1 MANEARVGHIIYVVD
16 MHVDQLLTAQRQ
28 VNERLD
34 RMDAGFSRTTRSV
47 NASERSML
55 SLSKVATALGAALS
69 VSKIIEY
76 ADAWTLASNKMIGVI
91 GSNGDLAG
99 SMEQIVKISNA
110 TQTSVTTTTTLF
122 TRMATA
128 TKNLGIGQGDLLT
141 VTKAIN
147 QSLSLSGATA
157 AETDS
162 AITQLTQ
169 GLNRG
174 YLGGQDFN
182 SVVSAAPRLIKSLAD
197 YTGKT
202 TSELKEMGGAGQ
214 LSSEVIVKAVLAS
227 ANAIDTEF
235 SKAII
240 TFSQHMTV
248 AENNI
253 MKFVGESTTVKTA
266 VSGAGSA
273 IATLSENLD
282 SLAVVFISLSAV
294 MGSRFVGALTA
305 SMAAQVK
312 QAAATVNQAMATRKR
327 AQDEVAAAAVTQRKA
342 AADKSAA
349 LSALNLATAEYNV
362 AKGSSAEGIAL
373 ANLIRIRTAYTEA
386 GLIAAQANNALSAS
400 QVRLA
405 ATGLT
410 LSNVYKGLQALT
422 APLGGIVG
430 AATLAAGAIYYFYQ
444 KAEQAKQE
452 SIAFADKLE
461 GVISKMNEMSKSQ
474 LRGALA
480 DTAESI
486 VAQKENVA
494 ELNKKYED
502 AADRVKWFTREL
514 SNVTSAKASIDII
527 TKSQESL
534 LNSTQNLNQRKRDL
548 DEASD
553 KLSVTLQQQG
563 KIQSQLN
570 RVTAEAESSFS
581 TLKRDLID
589 THRLSGAAAEAL
601 ASTLQ
606 VLKEINVEQGK
617 ASGEITPPV
626 DTSKY
631 DDFIHKQQQSI
642 ALLQKEGAE
651 REKLKAVQNAIN
663 SGALEVDDKGN
674 VLESMKE
681 RRAEIEANA
690 EAEFKLQEAEKGR
703 KKAAAEGD
711 RSANQAENIA
721 QKLAN
726 LKQQSEL
733 AATSTQ
739 ELSREQAILRAG
751 QALGAGATGKQ
762 IKEAQDY
769 TAAIW
774 DATAALKAQNAVP
787 ELKENANYQA
797 QKSQLD
803 MLKDAKDAQGE
814 LLISQEQHN
823 LLSEQLELEHQV
835 NLSKIRA
842 QQQTANPLVEARA
855 EIDPVTALA
864 NQNAQKLALMNQYY
878 LQEQAALTAARQKN
892 QLTETQYQEA
902 KLATDAQYQ
911 ALITAQNTQF
921 EQQRTDALWTM
932 LSQQSLGYD
941 MLTSAVDAFSGNASN
956 ALTGLITGSMSA
968 EEAMRS
974 LGSTMLNSVVNSL
987 VQVGV
992 EALKNFIIAQT
1003 FGQAGQ
1009 AAAAAAATAAGAS
1022 ALAAWTPAAIAASIA
1037 TLGTAS
1043 GTGLM
1048 AYQTAQASG
1057 MALSIAGARKNGGP
1071 VQAGNMY
1078 EFGEGGMF
1086 EALQMGGKNYLLP
1099 GNNGKVISNKDLMK
1113 GADGQP
1119 QMRTPSTGK
1128 QYQGDSASKPSNNQN
1143 NQGSGINL
1151 TILVDNHG
1159 QPMNVRDYQMEK
1171 GPTGD
1176 DILRLWCENF
1186 QAGGMTRQTV
1196 TAYTTARSKAT
1207 GTP

>member
-1 MANEARVGHIIYVVD
+1 MANEARVGHIVYVVD

-47 NASERSML
+47 NTSERSML

-99 SMEQIVKISNA
+99 SMEQIVKVSNA

-182 SVVSAAPRLIKSLAD
+182 SVVSAAPRLIKAMAD

-282 SLAVVFISLSAV
+282 SLAIVFISLSAV

-386 GLIAAQANNALSAS
+386 GLIAAQANNALSVS
-400 QVRLA
+400 QARLA

-410 LSNVYKGLQALT
+410 LTNVFKGLQALT

-430 AATLAAGAIYYFYQ
+430 AATLAAGALYYFHQ

-452 SIAFADKLE
+452 SIEFADKLE
-461 GVISKMNEMSKSQ
+461 GVISKMNEMGQTK
-474 LRGALA
+474 LKGALA
-480 DTAESI
+480 DTAKSVI
-486 VAQKENVA
+486 AQKE
-494 ELNKKYED
+494 KISD
-502 AADRVKWFTREL
+502 
-514 SNVTSAKASIDII
+514 
-527 TKSQESL
+527 
-534 LNSTQNLNQRKRDL
+534 LNSEYERGIKLANSFAVELKALQEAEAPIDLVTDAQNRLNNATNDNNQMARDL
-548 DEASD
+548 REASD
-553 KLSVTLQQQG
+553 KLSTTLQQQG
-563 KIQSQLN
+563 KIQGQLN
-570 RVTAEAESSFS
+570 RVTAEAESSFN

-601 ASTLQ
+601 ASTLT
-606 VLKEINVEQGK
+606 VLKEINAEQGK
-617 ASGEITPPV
+617 ATGEITPPV

-711 RSANQAENIA
+711 KSANQAENIA

-751 QALGAGATGKQ
+751 QSLGAAATEKQ
-762 IKEAQDY
+762 VKEAQAY
-769 TAAIW
+769 AAAIW
-774 DATAALKAQNAVP
+774 DAANALKMKQQAEQADRFISQEIATTKTIVDPSTGVAQDPAAKINQEEQQKLAALEV
-787 ELKENANYQA
+787 YQA
-797 QKSQLD
+797 LGVLNLQQYEDGKTAIIQSASMQRRQIEQDEADRQQQNMSQLLGASSEFFGQMSGLVGD
-803 MLKDAKDAQGE
+803 YAGESSTAYKTLFAASKAFSIAQATMNMVMAISNAAALPWPANIPAIAVATAQGAN
-814 LLISQEQHN
+814 LISQI
-823 LLSEQLELEHQV
+823 
-835 NLSKIRA
+835 K
-842 QQQTANPLVEARA
+842 
-855 EIDPVTALA
+855 
-864 NQNAQKLALMNQYY
+864 
-878 LQEQAALTAARQKN
+878 
-892 QLTETQYQEA
+892 
-902 KLATDAQYQ
+902 
-911 ALITAQNTQF
+911 
-921 EQQRTDALWTM
+921 
-932 LSQQSLGYD
+932 G
-941 MLTSAVDAFSGNASN
+941 SN
-956 ALTGLITGSMSA
+956 YGG
-968 EEAMRS
+968 
-974 LGSTMLNSVVNSL
+974 G
-987 VQVGV
+987 
-992 EALKNFIIAQT
+992 
-1003 FGQAGQ
+1003 
-1009 AAAAAAATAAGAS
+1009 
-1022 ALAAWTPAAIAASIA
+1022 
-1037 TLGTAS
+1037 
-1043 GTGLM
+1043 
-1048 AYQTAQASG
+1048 
-1057 MALSIAGARKNGGP
+1057 RKNGGP
-1071 VQAGNMY
+1071 VQAGSMY

-1113 GADGQP
+1113 DADGRP
-1119 QMRTPSTGK
+1119 QIRMPSTGK
-1128 QYQGDSASKPSNNQN
+1128 QYQQDNASKPSGNQN

-1151 TILVDNHG
+1151 TVLVENHG

-1171 GPTGD
+1171 GPSGQD
-1176 DILRLWCENF
+1176 VLRLWCEDF
-1186 QAGGMTRQTV
+1186 REGGVTRQMV
-1196 TAYTTARSKAT
+1196 TTYTTASSKAT
-1207 GTP
+1207 A

>member
-1 MANEARVGHIIYVVD
+1 MANEARVGHIVYVVD

-99 SMEQIVKISNA
+99 SMEQIVKVSNA

-182 SVVSAAPRLIKSLAD
+182 SVVSAAPRLIKAMAD

-202 TSELKEMGGAGQ
+202 TSQLKEMGGAGQ

-273 IATLSENLD
+273 ITTLSENLD
-282 SLAVVFISLSAV
+282 SLAIVFISLSAV

-362 AKGSSAEGIAL
+362 AKGSAAEGIAL
-373 ANLIRIRTAYTEA
+373 ANLIRMRTAYTEA
-386 GLIAAQANNALSAS
+386 GVIAAQANNVLSVS
-400 QVRLA
+400 QARLA

-410 LSNVYKGLQALT
+410 LTNVYKGLQALT

-430 AATLAAGAIYYFYQ
+430 AATLAAGALYYFHQ

-452 SIAFADKLE
+452 SIEFADKLE
-461 GVISKMNEMSKSQ
+461 GVISKMNEMGQTK
-474 LRGALA
+474 LKGALA
-480 DTAESI
+480 DTAKSV
-486 VAQKENVA
+486 VAQKEKIADLNSEYERAIKLANSFAV
-494 ELNKKYED
+494 ELKALQD
-502 AADRVKWFTREL
+502 
-514 SNVTSAKASIDII
+514 AKAPIDLV
-527 TKSQESL
+527 TDAQTR
-534 LNSTQNLNQRKRDL
+534 LNNAKHDQYQMERDL
-548 DEASD
+548 EEASD
-553 KLSVTLQQQG
+553 KLNVTLQQQG

-570 RVTAEAESSFS
+570 RVTAEAESSFN

-601 ASTLQ
+601 ASTLT
-606 VLKEINVEQGK
+606 VLKEINAEQGK
-617 ASGEITPPV
+617 ASGEIKPPV

-674 VLESMKE
+674 VLESMKA

-711 RSANQAENIA
+711 KSANQAENIA

-787 ELKENANYQA
+787 ELKENANYA
-797 QKSQLD
+797 SQKAQLD
-803 MLKDAKDAQGE
+803 MLKNAKDAQGK

-823 LLSEQLELEHQV
+823 LLSEQMELEHQV

-864 NQNAQKLALMNQYY
+864 NQNAQKLALMNQYHQ
-878 LQEQAALTAARQKN
+878 QEQAALTAARQKN

-911 ALITAQNTQF
+911 ALINAQNTQF

-932 LSQQSLGYD
+932 LSQQGLGYD
-941 MLTSAVDAFSGNASN
+941 MLTSAVDAFAGNASN

-1003 FGQAGQ
+1003 IGNAGQ

-1037 TLGTAS
+1037 TLGSAS

-1057 MALSIAGARKNGGP
+1057 MALSIAGMRKNGGP

-1113 GADGQP
+1113 GSDGQP
-1119 QMRTPSTGK
+1119 QIRTPSTGK
-1128 QYQGDSASKPSNNQN
+1128 QYQQDSASKPSGKQDT
-1143 NQGSGINL
+1143 QGPPANIVINL
-1151 TILVDNHG
+1151 TSVGTPQQIVDQQVTRG
-1159 QPMNVRDYQMEK
+1159 VTGKEVIEIFMDDVRNSGPASRALANKMGTK
-1171 GPTGD
+1171 LRPTG
-1176 DILRLWCENF
+1176 E
-1186 QAGGMTRQTV
+1186 
-1196 TAYTTARSKAT
+1196 
-1207 GTP
+1207 

>member
-1 MANEARVGHIIYVVD
+1 MASENRVGHIVYVVE

-34 RMDAGFSRTTRSV
+34 RMDAGLSRTNQAV
-47 NASERSML
+47 NSSERSML
-55 SLSKVATALGAALS
+55 SLSKVATALTAALS

-99 SMEQIVKISNA
+99 SMEQIVKVSNA
-110 TQTSVTTTTTLF
+110 TQTSITTTTTLF

-182 SVVSAAPRLIKSLAD
+182 SVVSAAPRLIKAMAD

-202 TSELKEMGGAGQ
+202 TSQLKEMGGAGQ

-282 SLAVVFISLSAV
+282 SLAVVFVSLSAV

-327 AQDEVAAAAVTQRKA
+327 AQDEVAATSVTQRKA

-373 ANLIRIRTAYTEA
+373 ANLIRMRTAYTEA

-400 QVRLA
+400 QARLA

-410 LSNVYKGLQALT
+410 LSNVYRGLQALT
-422 APLGGIVG
+422 APLGGIIG

-474 LRGALA
+474 LRGVLA

-486 VAQKENVA
+486 IAQKDKVA
-494 ELNKKYED
+494 ELNKEYEN
-502 AADRVKWFTREL
+502 ATDRVRWYTREL

-534 LNSTQNLNQRKRDL
+534 NNATFNLHQRKRDL

-570 RVTAEAESSFS
+570 RVTADAESSFN

-606 VLKEINVEQGK
+606 VLKEINAEQGK
-617 ASGEITPPV
+617 ASGEITPAV

-631 DDFIHKQQQSI
+631 DDFIRKQEQSL
-642 ALLQKEGAE
+642 ALLRKEGVE

-674 VLESMKE
+674 VLEKME
-681 RRAEIEANA
+681 ARRAEIEANA

-711 RSANQAENIA
+711 KSTHQAENIA

-751 QALGAGATGKQ
+751 QSLGASATEKQ
-762 IKEAQDY
+762 VKEAQAY
-769 TAAIW
+769 AAATW
-774 DATAALKAQNAVP
+774 DAANALKMKQQAEQAGRFISQEIATTKTIVDPSTGVAEDPAAKINQEEQQKLDALKVYQELGVLNLQQYEDGKTAIIQSASMQRMQIEQDEADRQQQNMSQLLGASSDFFGQMSGLVGDYAGESSAAYKTLFAASKAFSIAQATMNMVMAISNAAALPWPANIPAIAV
-787 ELKENANYQA
+787 AT
-797 QKSQLD
+797 
-803 MLKDAKDAQGE
+803 AQGAN
-814 LLISQEQHN
+814 LISQI
-823 LLSEQLELEHQV
+823 
-835 NLSKIRA
+835 K
-842 QQQTANPLVEARA
+842 
-855 EIDPVTALA
+855 
-864 NQNAQKLALMNQYY
+864 
-878 LQEQAALTAARQKN
+878 
-892 QLTETQYQEA
+892 
-902 KLATDAQYQ
+902 
-911 ALITAQNTQF
+911 
-921 EQQRTDALWTM
+921 
-932 LSQQSLGYD
+932 G
-941 MLTSAVDAFSGNASN
+941 SN
-956 ALTGLITGSMSA
+956 YGG
-968 EEAMRS
+968 
-974 LGSTMLNSVVNSL
+974 G
-987 VQVGV
+987 
-992 EALKNFIIAQT
+992 
-1003 FGQAGQ
+1003 
-1009 AAAAAAATAAGAS
+1009 
-1022 ALAAWTPAAIAASIA
+1022 
-1037 TLGTAS
+1037 
-1043 GTGLM
+1043 
-1048 AYQTAQASG
+1048 
-1057 MALSIAGARKNGGP
+1057 RKNGGP
-1071 VQAGNMY
+1071 VQAGSMY
-1078 EFGEGGMF
+1078 QVGESGLP
-1086 EALQMGGKNYLLP
+1086 EIYQASTGKQYMIP
-1099 GNNGKVISNKDLMK
+1099 GDNGKVISNKDMQ
-1113 GADGQP
+1113 GGGFIVNNIVNNYSSAGYDTQSTVSSDGK
-1119 QMRTPSTGK
+1119 T
-1128 QYQGDSASKPSNNQN
+1128 
-1143 NQGSGINL
+1143 L
-1151 TILVDNHG
+1151 TIESVIYDLNNG
-1159 QPMNVRDYQMEK
+1159 GAISQAI
-1171 GPTGD
+1171 TG
-1176 DILRLWCENF
+1176 N
-1186 QAGGMTRQTV
+1186 
-1196 TAYTTARSKAT
+1196 TTARRIPR
-1207 GTP
+1207 GQ